1 MTGPLGTASRALEEL
16 VDVTTDWTVDI
27 LRRVAAEMGH
37 ALDRDAMRDVEGA
50 TEWRDLAT
58 KEQRYATA
66 HS

>member
-1 MTGPLGTASRALEEL
+1 MTGPLSTLSRALEEL
-16 VDVTTDWTVDI
+16 ADTTADWAVDL
-27 LRRVAAEMGH
+27 LRRTAGEMGT

-50 TEWRDLAT
+50 AEWRDLAP